1 MNVKELIVKGFN
13 KVVFET
19 KKHSPEIFMGV
30 GCVGMV
36 GTVVLACRATTKIG
50 AVKEQLKNDLED
62 IKMGREANDAGKLSE
77 GTTYTEEDAKKDTA
91 IVVFH
96 AGVEYAKL
104 YAPAIILGALSLA
117 SIITSHN
124 IMAKRNA
131 AITAAYTTVAGMFT
145 KYRDRVKEKYGEEV
159 DKELRY
165 GYKAKKV
172 KNTTIDAKTG
182 EVTEEEE
189 TIVTH
194 DPIDEYSDYA
204 RIFDEGNSNWKN
216 NEDYNLMFLGQVQN
230 WANMRLKQR
239 GYVFLNEVYDALG
252 LMGSPAGQFVGWKDN
267 GADGYISFGIDDVIA
282 NNKIR
287 APFEDMTSRNHRAES
302 YILDFNV
309 DGPIYGDCDYTAK
322 GANV

>member
-1 MNVKELIVKGFN
+1 MNIKEVIVKGFN

-36 GTVVLACRATTKIG
+36 GAAVLACHATTKIG
-50 AVKEQLKNDLED
+50 TVKEQLKKDLDD
-62 IKMGREANDAGKLSE
+62 IKEGRQLDEDGSLPD
-77 GTTYTEEDAKKDTA
+77 GTTYSEEDAKKDTA

-104 YAPAIILGALSLA
+104 YAPAVILGALSLA
-117 SIITSHN
+117 SIVTSHR

-131 AITAAYTTVAGMFT
+131 ALTAAYTTVAGMFA
-145 KYRDRVKEKYGEEV
+145 KYRDNVKERFGAQV

-165 GYKAKKV
+165 GYKAEKV
-172 KNTTIDAKTG
+172 KKTVVDEKTG
-182 EVTEEEE
+182 EVTEKEE
-189 TIVTH
+189 TVESYG
-194 DPIDEYSDYA
+194 IDEYSDYA
-204 RIFDEGNSNWKN
+204 RVFDEGNSNWKN
-216 NEDYNLMFLGQVQN
+216 NDDYNLMFLGQVQN

-239 GYVFLNEVYDALG
+239 GYLFLNEVYDALG
-252 LMGSPAGQFVGWKDN
+252 MRGSAEGQIVGWTDH
-267 GADGYISFGIDDVIA
+267 GEDQYVSLGIDDIIA
-282 NNKIR
+282 KMKIR
-287 APFEDMTSRNHRAES
+287 DPFDDMSSRHHRAES

-309 DGPIYGDCDYTAK
+309 DGPIYTNCDYTAK

>member
-1 MNVKELIVKGFN
+1 MNIKEVIVKGFN

-36 GTVVLACRATTKIG
+36 GAAVLACRATTKIG
-50 AVKEQLKNDLED
+50 AVKEQLNKDLAD
-62 IKMGREANDAGKLSE
+62 IKEGRQLDEDGLLPE
-77 GTTYTEEDAKKDTA
+77 DTTYSEEDAKKDTA

-104 YAPAIILGALSLA
+104 YAPAVILGTLSLA
-117 SIITSHN
+117 SIITSHK

-131 AITAAYTTVAGMFT
+131 ALTAAYTTVAGMFA
-145 KYRDRVKEKYGEEV
+145 KYRDNVKGRFGAQV

-165 GYKAKKV
+165 GYKAEKV
-172 KNTTIDAKTG
+172 KKTVVDETTG
-182 EVTEEEE
+182 EVTEKEE
-189 TIVTH
+189 TVESCCV
-194 DPIDEYSDYA
+194 DEYSDYA
-204 RIFDEGNSNWKN
+204 RIFDEGNANWKN
-216 NEDYNLMFLGQVQN
+216 NNEYNLMFLGQVQN

-239 GYVFLNEVYDALG
+239 GYLFLNEVYDALG
-252 LMGSPAGQFVGWKDN
+252 MRGSAEGQIVGWTDH
-267 GADGYISFGIDDVIA
+267 GEDQYVSLGIDDIIA
-282 NNKIR
+282 KMKIR
-287 APFEDMTSRNHRAES
+287 DPFDDMSSRHHRAES

-309 DGPIYGDCDYTAK
+309 DGPIYTNCDYTAK